1 MKKAGLQTFYSL
13 RSKEPK
19 FGTFIRLIFGLP
31 FVRIDDLNRGMKNIE
46 RISQMLNEEKCKNF
60 ATDVILYVKAQWI
73 NGSVKPE
80 LWNMFMHNGARTNN
94 YCEGYNYKLG
104 AKKMLHKH
112 PNVYILASSIRD
124 ELIVSQDNALV
135 QIMGGA
141 QKQGKKKYEKL
152 RERQEKMM
160 KHYAAGN
167 TDLYTYQLSM
177 GAMSLSNSKAFKGK
191 LELAG

>member
-60 ATDVILYVKAQWI
+60 ATDVILYLKAQWI

-80 LWNMFMHNGARTNN
+80 L
-94 YCEGYNYKLG
+94 
-104 AKKMLHKH
+104 
-112 PNVYILASSIRD
+112 
-124 ELIVSQDNALV
+124 
-135 QIMGGA
+135 
-141 QKQGKKKYEKL
+141 
-152 RERQEKMM
+152 
-160 KHYAAGN
+160 
-167 TDLYTYQLSM
+167 
-177 GAMSLSNSKAFKGK
+177 
-191 LELAG
+191 

>member
-1 MKKAGLQTFYSL
+1 
-13 RSKEPK
+13 
-19 FGTFIRLIFGLP
+19 
-31 FVRIDDLNRGMKNIE
+31 
-46 RISQMLNEEKCKNF
+46 
-60 ATDVILYVKAQWI
+60 
-73 NGSVKPE
+73 
-80 LWNMFMHNGARTNN
+80 MHNGARTNN

-112 PNVYILASSIRD
+112 PNVYILVSSIRD

-177 GAMSLSNSKAFKGK
+177 GAMSLSNSKSSFDDGGQDEICNQEDENCNVQDEMCNEQEEICIAQD
-191 LELAG
+191 EQDHH